1 MWNHMFR
8 HNGAPRLEEIDSKKD
23 FRFES
28 IGGHRDPMT
37 RQVEEAVRIIQAREN
52 GSYTNRSERD
62 LKVKSLNRKDEH
74 FAPRQRFTYNKRNNN

>member
-1 MWNHMFR
+1 MFSQ
-8 HNGAPRLEEIDSKKD
+8 HGAPRLEEIDLKKD
-23 FRFES
+23 FRFEN

-52 GSYTNRSERD
+52 GSYTNRSEKD

-74 FAPRQRFTYNKRNNN
+74 FAPRQRFSFNKKTNN